1 MFIGNGNQG
10 MKKND
15 LVLIIGILGIALIVM
30 LGVQLYQQKVAGG
43 GALVVVTVDGEE
55 RGRYSLDAD
64 ISERIEL
71 GDGTFNVLEIADG
84 YAQISEASCPDQIC
98 VKHNHI
104 RYTGE
109 TIVCLPN
116 KVVVSVEGGMD
127 RGVDTSTY

>member
-1 MFIGNGNQG
+1 

-15 LVLIIGILGIALIVM
+15 LVLIICILGIALIGM
-30 LGVQLYQQKVAGG
+30 LGVRLYQQKLAGD

-55 RGRYSLDAD
+55 RGRYPLDAD

-84 YAQISEASCPDQIC
+84 YAQIREASCPDQIC

-116 KVVVSVEGGMD
+116 KVVVSVEGGRD
-127 RGVDTSTY
+127 SGVDTSTY

>member
-1 MFIGNGNQG
+1 

>member
-1 MFIGNGNQG
+1 

-127 RGVDTSTY
+127 RGVDTSTD